1 MKTAFNDIE
10 KEFKETFGY
19 VRQDIAAIRKKE
31 LGLNYTVALLICC
44 ACEMLAWHKDVQ
56 EHEVFALLLPDENS
70 YQMIAKK
77 MFDALRNGLA
87 HRFRPQT
94 IRIGSNEWRFSLAWQ
109 TGPHLSV
116 IRGTPNWLRLN
127 VKVLSAR
134 ITDQINAYEAELRN
148 SSAAPRNFESKSRK
162 CVTEVP
168 PSAKSLTAAWKSIL
182 DGR

>member
-1 MKTAFNDIE
+1 MAIVFSEIE

-19 VRQDIAAIRKKE
+19 VRQDIAAIRGKG
-31 LGLNYTVALLICC
+31 LGLNCTVALLICC
-44 ACEMLAWHKDVQ
+44 ACEMLAWHKDMKG
-56 EHEVFALLLPDENS
+56 HEVFALLLPDEKS

-87 HRFRPQT
+87 HSFRPQT
-94 IRIGSNEWRFSLAWQ
+94 IRIGGDEWRFSLAWQ

-127 VKVLSAR
+127 VKVFSER
-134 ITDQINAYEAELRN
+134 ITDQINAYEVELRN
-148 SSAAPRNFESKSRK
+148 SLPARRNFQLKAGK

-168 PSAKSLTAAWKSIL
+168 PNAKSLIVAWKSVL
-182 DGR
+182 AGQ